1 MTKSGAKRFYKAAS
15 VVEGDGGF
23 AVCLDGMIVKTP
35 GGKRL
40 VAPSQGLA
48 AAVAAEWDQQ
58 GPEIDPSSMH
68 MTKALNTTLDRT
80 GIHRAAIVEDLTGFA
95 RTDLLCYRATAPE
108 NLVVRQR
115 ELWDPWLTWA
125 VEKYGATLT
134 VGSGVMHIAQPPETI
149 ERLGEVIDGHD
160 DFRLTALHTAITVT
174 GSVILGLALINR
186 AATADTVFALSH
198 LDELYQ
204 AERWGQDAEAE
215 HARGRRL
222 DELRAARRYVD
233 LL

>member
-1 MTKSGAKRFYKAAS
+1 M
-15 VVEGDGGF
+15 
-23 AVCLDGMIVKTP
+23 
-35 GGKRL
+35 
-40 VAPSQGLA
+40 
-48 AAVAAEWDQQ
+48 
-58 GPEIDPSSMH
+58 
-68 MTKALNTTLDRT
+68 
-80 GIHRAAIVEDLTGFA
+80 
-95 RTDLLCYRATAPE
+95 
-108 NLVVRQR
+108 
-115 ELWDPWLTWA
+115 
-125 VEKYGATLT
+125 
-134 VGSGVMHIAQPPETI
+134 VGSGVMHIAQPGETI
-149 ERLGEVIDGHD
+149 ERLGEVIDGQD